1 MIVGPFSLKYPVLSY
16 TYVSF
21 YIYSYTY
28 SRLWLTLQSFQ
39 NRMRLFLVPGTP
51 SCSAQISSP
60 DLWRDTGFIFTWF
73 MHLSSKPNCFWSN
86 VIHKF
91 FNVNKV
97 ESVLPCFLCTY
108 ANNCRT
114 EILQI
119 FKGEGKPAARGFTPM
134 RTQPILQ
141 TKNLHRDSAQHNQK
155 KISDIH
161 GRYISKPLVWK
172 KLLCTDLMYGLWDW
186 AGILS
191 VKVTGERI
199 LVFLKTFV
207 PLVTASAVM
216 SLKICLCDSFV
227 ILSGQRK
234 EEPFSEIW
242 LHHYTCQIPFSMQIK
257 NGLLKSSSGLFS
269 CYFLKYINPKQFK
282 PLQTQAFSLTHK
294 HRAKSCF

>member
-1 MIVGPFSLKYPVLSY
+1 MSYTNLSMWTKLKVYSLASFVLMLTIAGLKYCR
-16 TYVSF
+16 F
-21 YIYSYTY
+21 
-28 SRLWLTLQSFQ
+28 
-39 NRMRLFLVPGTP
+39 
-51 SCSAQISSP
+51 
-60 DLWRDTGFIFTWF
+60 
-73 MHLSSKPNCFWSN
+73 SK
-86 VIHKF
+86 
-91 FNVNKV
+91 
-97 ESVLPCFLCTY
+97 ESVSLQPGDSRQWEHNPF
-108 ANNCRT
+108 CRQRICT
-114 EILQI
+114 EI
-119 FKGEGKPAARGFTPM
+119 
-134 RTQPILQ
+134 
-141 TKNLHRDSAQHNQK
+141 QHNTIKK

-161 GRYISKPLVWK
+161 GRYLSKPLVWK

-242 LHHYTCQIPFSMQIK
+242 LYHYTCQIPFSMQIK

-294 HRAKSCF
+294 HRAKSCFKKAKATTRNQSHFNVEQSERKFCLFTYWKKKNTNPNPEKYLFNVKLKYGCTHTHTHTQIL